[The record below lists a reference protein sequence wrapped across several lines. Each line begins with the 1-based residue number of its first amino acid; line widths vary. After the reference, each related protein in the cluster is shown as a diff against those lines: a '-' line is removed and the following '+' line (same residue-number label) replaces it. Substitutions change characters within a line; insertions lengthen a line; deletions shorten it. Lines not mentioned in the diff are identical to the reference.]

1 MEKCLVLL
9 KLDMP
14 SFADIYGGLP
24 FPEQKQWRKHRV
36 VVGTEGLGRREWEE
50 RRVGKL
56 WPGLKI
62 NNNKIKNK

>member
-14 SFADIYGGLP
+14 SFVDTHGGLP
-24 FPEQKQWRKHRV
+24 FPEQKQWRKSRL

-50 RRVGKL
+50 RRVEKL
-56 WPGLKI
+56 WSGLKI
-62 NNNKIKNK
+62 NHN